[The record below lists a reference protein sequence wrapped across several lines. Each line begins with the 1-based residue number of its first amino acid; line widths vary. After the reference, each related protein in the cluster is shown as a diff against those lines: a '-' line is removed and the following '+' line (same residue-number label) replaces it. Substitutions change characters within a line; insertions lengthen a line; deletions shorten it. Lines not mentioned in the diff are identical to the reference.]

1 MYSLVN
7 FFKKIDFDIM
17 LTYLNTMSKP
27 RSPVSLYSHLSV
39 KLREF
44 SELLPS
50 SFQLGSGDGLKEP
63 FPALVL
69 IKKLHNMLWH
79 ELLAPDYDENTK
91 WQLNLIRT
99 DLHRMVSATEEAV
112 VICRA
117 ASVGMILDLHAS
129 TRYAEERL
137 DSSAEVLISFIR
149 KQLDPLIDA
158 MISDAEKEAGQPMA
172 ICIAPYKPWDKPE
185 VVSEAFREL
194 LKSLKETPVQAKLKC
209 VPHVCGNPNKEPW
222 PRCCREASVAI
233 SKQMEEHYFMEKRC

>member
-39 KLREF
+39 KLRQF
-44 SELLPS
+44 GELLPS

-172 ICIAPYKPWDKPE
+172 ICIAPYKPWDKRE
-185 VVSEAFREL
+185 SVSEAFREL

>member
-44 SELLPS
+44 SELLPT
-50 SFQLGSGDGLKEP
+50 SFQPRSSDGIKEP
-63 FPALVL
+63 FPALIL

-117 ASVGMILDLHAS
+117 AGVGMILDLHAS

-137 DSSAEVLISFIR
+137 DSSADLLISFIR

-158 MISDAEKEAGQPMA
+158 MFSDAEKEAGQPMA

-185 VVSEAFREL
+185 AVSEAFREL
-194 LKSLKETPVQAKLKC
+194 SKSLNEKPVQTKLKC

-222 PRCCREASVAI
+222 PKCCLEASDAI